1 VVRPSRTN
9 VSDAFRTRQSGPAA
23 RFGVIIACFGVG
35 ASAIASA
42 CNGAFR
48 FDEPA
53 GDAAADA
60 SVDGSALAP
69 GKCESES
76 DCRLAS
82 LHCDKPTGTCVECDR
97 DAQCGPTA
105 PHCDPV
111 LHRCVAC
118 EGNLDCASPAT
129 CDAPTRSC
137 IMPCRDGQEKCPAG
151 LRCNEVALRCVQCFE
166 NENCRTGARRTCELK
181 TGRCVECL
189 RDSDCPGARCDTFAG
204 VCTECLS
211 TDDCPAERPLCDF
224 VNRSCQALP

>member
-1 VVRPSRTN
+1 MSVARGKLTGAR
-9 VSDAFRTRQSGPAA
+9 AFAGLL
-23 RFGVIIACFGVG
+23 G
-35 ASAIASA
+35 ALVAITCVFATASA
-42 CNGAFR
+42 CNGEFR
-48 FDEPA
+48 FDEPPLD
-53 GDAAADA
+53 GAADA
-60 SVDGSALAP
+60 ADERGVLAP
-69 GKCESES
+69 GKCETET

-82 LHCDKPTGTCVECDR
+82 LHCDKPTGTCVECDQ
-97 DAQCGPTA
+97 DAQCGASA

-118 EGNLDCASPAT
+118 ESSLDCTSPAT

-137 IMPCRDGQEKCPAG
+137 LTACRDGQEKCPTG
-151 LRCNEVALRCVQCFE
+151 FRCNEVALRCAQCFE
-166 NENCRTGARRTCELK
+166 NEHCRTGTRRTCELK

-224 VNRSCQALP
+224 ANRVCQAIP